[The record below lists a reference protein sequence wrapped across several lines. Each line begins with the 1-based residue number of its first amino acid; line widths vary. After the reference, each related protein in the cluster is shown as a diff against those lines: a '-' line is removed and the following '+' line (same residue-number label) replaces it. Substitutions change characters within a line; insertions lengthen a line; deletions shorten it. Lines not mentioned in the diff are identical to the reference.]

1 MGKDRPILM
10 RIIMEW
16 FWDFYPTKVRTMSFI
31 SLREKLDKRLLN
43 LYEMMSEDLK
53 HSNMDSYEI
62 KRLLLD
68 IINHISTIDSKI
80 KQLELKENISKI
92 NRQYE

>member
-1 MGKDRPILM
+1 
-10 RIIMEW
+10 
-16 FWDFYPTKVRTMSFI
+16 MSFI
-31 SLREKLDKRLLN
+31 SLRDKLDERLPN

-53 HSNMDSYEI
+53 HSDMDSYEI

-68 IINHISTIDSKI
+68 VINHISTIDDKI
-80 KQLELKENISKI
+80 KQLERKENISKI

>member
-1 MGKDRPILM
+1 
-10 RIIMEW
+10 
-16 FWDFYPTKVRTMSFI
+16 MSFI

-43 LYEMMSEDLK
+43 LYEMLSEDLK
-53 HSNMDSYEI
+53 HSDMNSYEI
-62 KRLLLD
+62 RRLLLD
-68 IINHISTIDSKI
+68 VINHISTIDNKI

>member
-1 MGKDRPILM
+1 
-10 RIIMEW
+10 MEW
-16 FWDFYPTKVRTMSFI
+16 IKIKRDKYGNAVDTNTKVRNMSFI
-31 SLREKLDKRLLN
+31 SLREKLSNRLPK
-43 LYEMMSEDLK
+43 LYEMLSEDLK
-53 HSNMDSYEI
+53 HSDMDSYEI

-68 IINHISTIDSKI
+68 VINHISTIDSKI

>member
-1 MGKDRPILM
+1 MKATDSFT
-10 RIIMEW
+10 E
-16 FWDFYPTKVRTMSFI
+16 KVGSMSFI
-31 SLREKLDKRLLN
+31 SLKEKLGERLPK
-43 LYEMMSEDLK
+43 LYGMLSEDLK
-53 HSNMDSYEI
+53 HSDMDSYEI

-68 IINHISTIDSKI
+68 VINHISTIDNKI

>member
-1 MGKDRPILM
+1 
-10 RIIMEW
+10 
-16 FWDFYPTKVRTMSFI
+16 MSFI

>member
-1 MGKDRPILM
+1 
-10 RIIMEW
+10 
-16 FWDFYPTKVRTMSFI
+16 MSFI
-31 SLREKLDKRLLN
+31 SLREKLDERLPK
-43 LYEMMSEDLK
+43 LYEDLLKDLK
-53 HSNMDSYEI
+53 YSDMDSYEI

-80 KQLELKENISKI
+80 KQSELKENINKI

>member
-1 MGKDRPILM
+1 
-10 RIIMEW
+10 
-16 FWDFYPTKVRTMSFI
+16 MSFI
-31 SLREKLDKRLLN
+31 SLREKLGKSLPN
-43 LYEMMSEDLK
+43 LYNMMSEDLK

-68 IINHISTIDSKI
+68 VINHISTIDSKI

-92 NRQYE
+92 NREYE

>member
-1 MGKDRPILM
+1 MARNCFT
-10 RIIMEW
+10 E
-16 FWDFYPTKVRTMSFI
+16 KVGSMSFI
-31 SLREKLDKRLLN
+31 SLREKLDERLPK
-43 LYEMMSEDLK
+43 LYEDLLKDLK
-53 HSNMDSYEI
+53 YSDMDSYEI

>member
-1 MGKDRPILM
+1 
-10 RIIMEW
+10 
-16 FWDFYPTKVRTMSFI
+16 MSFI
-31 SLREKLDKRLLN
+31 SLREKLGNRLPK
-43 LYEMMSEDLK
+43 LYEMLSKDYT
-53 HSNMDSYEI
+53 DSYEI

-68 IINHISTIDSKI
+68 TINHISTIDSKI

>member
-1 MGKDRPILM
+1 
-10 RIIMEW
+10 
-16 FWDFYPTKVRTMSFI
+16 MSFI

-43 LYEMMSEDLK
+43 LHEMLLEDLK
-53 HSNMDSYEI
+53 HSDMDSYEI

-68 IINHISTIDSKI
+68 VINHISTIDNKI

-92 NRQYE
+92 NRQYK

>member
-1 MGKDRPILM
+1 
-10 RIIMEW
+10 
-16 FWDFYPTKVRTMSFI
+16 MSFI

-43 LYEMMSEDLK
+43 LYEMLTEDLK
-53 HSNMDSYEI
+53 HSDMNSYEI

-68 IINHISTIDSKI
+68 VINHISTIDDKI